1 MKHQTAPNGGNRAA
15 CGDQVWPANEK
26 KGRQD
31 RPCIWMQAGAVAQKH
46 CGNFYQCN
54 TCKYDRGLQKRVADG
69 KQISWQEA
77 LRRRES
83 AHRTCRHAL
92 TGRTGNRICA
102 HNYNCGSCEFDQYLE
117 DVLVPATGGS
127 APTATDVHGFAV
139 PQGYYFHNGHAWARI
154 ESGGLIRIGLDDF
167 ALKLLGK
174 ADGLELPLTGQ
185 ELERD
190 KPGWGLSRRGNAAA
204 VLSPVNGIIMSVN
217 PGVNKDPGRA
227 NRDPYGDG
235 WLFTVHTRDI
245 DGEMKNLMNDE
256 QSLPWIS
263 READTLIG
271 MIETVNGPLAADGGI
286 LVDDIFGRVP
296 SLGWR
301 ILTATFLK
309 T

>member
-1 MKHQTAPNGGNRAA
+1 MKQNTATDSRRKTVSGN
-15 CGDQVWPANEK
+15 QVWPANEK

-31 RPCIWMQAGAVAQKH
+31 YPCIWMQAGAVPKKY
-46 CGNFYQCN
+46 CSNFYHCN
-54 TCKYDRGLQKRVADG
+54 TCKYDRGLQKRVAEG
-69 KQISWQEA
+69 RQISWQDA

-92 TGRTGNRICA
+92 TGRTVNRICA
-102 HNYNCGSCEFDQYLE
+102 YNYNCDTCDFDQYLE
-117 DVLVPATGGS
+117 DVLAPATGGT
-127 APTATDVHGFAV
+127 AITATDVHGFAV

-174 ADGLELPLTGQ
+174 ADKLDLPLTGQ
-185 ELERD
+185 ELHRD
-190 KPGWGLSRRGNAAA
+190 EAGWGLNRNGNQAA
-204 VLSPVNGIIMSVN
+204 VLCPVNGIIMSVN
-217 PGVNKDPGRA
+217 PAVRTDPAQA
-227 NRDPYGDG
+227 NRDPYGNG

-245 DGEMKNLMNDE
+245 DGEMEDLMDDE
-256 QSLPWIS
+256 QGLSWIS

-271 MIETVNGPLAADGGI
+271 MIETINGPLTADGGI
-286 LVDDIFGRVP
+286 LVDDIFGRLP

-301 ILTATFLK
+301 NLTRTFLK